1 MADITI
7 ARIRKPHG
15 VRGEVTAQSY
25 TFDDSRFAILKTVRV
40 KGKTEQ
46 ILTLEK
52 VRNSANGL
60 IIKFAEINNRDEAD
74 ALRGF
79 EIVID
84 ESERLPLPDNEAYA
98 DELIGMKAIDEK
110 TGSEIGV
117 VTEVLELPSGNII
130 SIGLPD
136 GEERLVHRNS
146 PEFVRIERSQK
157 RITVNLLEV
166 FSRGESNT

>member
-1 MADITI
+1 MANILI

-25 TFDDSRFAILKTVRV
+25 TFDDSRFAKLKTVKV

-46 ILTLEK
+46 MLTLEK

-60 IIKFAEINNRDEAD
+60 IIKFAEINDRDAAD
-74 ALRGF
+74 ELRGS

-84 ESERLPLPDNEAYA
+84 ESERLPLPDNEAYV
-98 DELIGMKAIDEK
+98 DELIGMKAIEEK
-110 TGSEIGV
+110 TGLEIGV
-117 VTEVLELPSGNII
+117 VTEVLELASGNII

-166 FSRGESNT
+166 FSRE

>member
-1 MADITI
+1 MADILI
-7 ARIRKPHG
+7 AKIRKPHG

-25 TFDDSRFAILKTVRV
+25 TFDDSRFKKLGTVRV

-46 ILTLEK
+46 MLTLEK

-60 IIKFAEINNRDEAD
+60 IIKFAEINDRDAAD

-84 ESERLPLPDNEAYA
+84 ESERLPLPDNEAYV
-98 DELIGMKAIDEK
+98 DELIGMKAIEEK

-117 VTEVLELPSGNII
+117 VTEVLELPTGNII

-146 PEFVRIERSQK
+146 PEFVRIERSAK
-157 RITVNLLEV
+157 KITVNLLEE
-166 FSRGESNT
+166 FSRGDSNT